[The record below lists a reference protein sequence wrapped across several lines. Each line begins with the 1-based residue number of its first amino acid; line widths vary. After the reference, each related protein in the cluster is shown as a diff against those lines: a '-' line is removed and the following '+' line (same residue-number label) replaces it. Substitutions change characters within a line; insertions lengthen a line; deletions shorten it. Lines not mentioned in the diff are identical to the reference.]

1 MTLSRR
7 TARSLGLGA
16 LVVAVGLAGCAGA
29 DSETE
34 AGEDAEVARVGVAMP
49 TQEHQRWVSDGT
61 NVAAQLKDLGH
72 DVTLQYADDDPQVQ
86 ADQIKAMIE
95 DGADA
100 LVIGAVDGSA
110 LTDVLSA
117 AGDIPVVSYD
127 RLILDTPNVDYYAT
141 FDNERVGIQQG
152 TSLLVGLGI
161 LNADGTENAD
171 GPEGPLSIE
180 LFAGSADDNNAGF
193 FFNGAMDTLRPYL
206 EDGTLVVPSGQ
217 TEFDAVATPGWSQE
231 VAQERM
237 TQLMSTTYA
246 GGEDLHGVLSPFDG
260 ISRGIITAIQGA
272 GRGPTI
278 ADGLPVVTG
287 QDAESDSVVLVDD
300 GVQLSTIFKDTR
312 QLAEVAVSAV
322 HKMLT
327 GEEPET
333 NDITTY
339 DNGRLTVPAYLL
351 APQLVTQDN
360 YQHLLIESGYYEAGD
375 LA

>member
-1 MTLSRR
+1 MMLERR
-7 TARSLGLGA
+7 TARTAVLGA
-16 LVVAVGLAGCAGA
+16 LVLTVGLAGCAGA
-29 DSETE
+29 D
-34 AGEDAEVARVGVAMP
+34 AEPADDGSDVARVGVSMP
-49 TQEHQRWVSDGT
+49 TQEHERWVSDGT
-61 NVAAQLKDLGH
+61 NVAAQLEALGH
-72 DVTLQYADDDPQVQ
+72 DVTLEYADDDPQAQ
-86 ADQIKAMIE
+86 AEQIRGMIE

-127 RLILDTPNVDYYAT
+127 RLILDTPNIDYYAT

-161 LNADGTENAD
+161 LKEDGTENPDA
-171 GPEGPLSIE
+171 PAGPLNIE
-180 LFAGSADDNNAGF
+180 IFAGSADDNNAGF

-217 TEFDAVATPGWSQE
+217 TDFDTVATPGWSQE
-231 VAQERM
+231 EAQERM
-237 TQLMSTTYA
+237 TQLLSTTYS
-246 GGEDLHGVLSPFDG
+246 GGEPLHGVLSPFDG
-260 ISRGIITAIQGA
+260 ISRGIITAVQGS
-272 GRGPTI
+272 GRGPSI

-287 QDAESDSVVLVDD
+287 QDAESDSVVLVQD

-339 DNGRLTVPAYLL
+339 DNGRLVVPSYLL

-360 YQHLLIESGYYEAGD
+360 YEHLLIDSGYYEASD